1 MANINNCKNS
11 AWLVSLVPG
20 GREEHRPWE
29 RVIGNWFIILWQ
41 YKLVSNLFQAFS
53 LLQNSVNNGKWK
65 KRKKMGKKGEG
76 GLIDWLIA
84 SGGSLPLTGLLM
96 IEKNILLLIN
106 SHRTSQESNNI
117 RRDWNTTRQISVSR
131 LRSTCIRKRSSMSRN
146 RLCWVYVNT
155 IHQHWISI
163 AFSVPIPL
171 WQLPLEWKS
180 CQPEACKRSTPWRNA
195 RHQ

>member
-1 MANINNCKNS
+1 MANINNCKNT

-53 LLQNSVNNGKWK
+53 LLKNSVNNGKWK
-65 KRKKMGKKGEG
+65 KRKNGEKGGG
-76 GLIDWLIA
+76 GLIDWLIDWERGFVA
-84 SGGSLPLTGLLM
+84 ANRVTDDW
-96 IEKNILLLIN
+96 KNILSLIN

-155 IHQHWISI
+155 ILHHWISI

-171 WQLPLEWKS
+171 W
-180 CQPEACKRSTPWRNA
+180 
-195 RHQ
+195 